1 MNNQTKFYFKEKLY
15 ECPKNV
21 YLPAEDSY
29 LLAQAT
35 QPNKKDFAIDIG
47 CGTGIQ
53 TINILSKGASHVIAT
68 DIKSE
73 CLKTTKTNCKI
84 AGFSEKV
91 ETRKSDLFNKV
102 PEKFDLITF
111 NPPYVETEEIKYTDL
126 DGGKKGREILDR
138 FLEEFP
144 NHLNKGGTCYF
155 LQTNINGYKE
165 TEKKLKKHN
174 LKFKIIARKKM
185 FFEELAV
192 FKATNKK

>member
-1 MNNQTKFYFKEKLY
+1 MNNQTKFYFKEKLF

-21 YLPAEDSY
+21 YVPAEDSY

-35 QPNKKDFAIDIG
+35 KPKKKDFAIDIG

-53 TINILSKGASHVIAT
+53 TINILIKGASHVIAT
-68 DIKSE
+68 DINQE
-73 CLKTTKTNCKI
+73 CLKATKKNCKI

-91 ETRKSDLFNKV
+91 ETRKSDLFKKA
-102 PEKFDLITF
+102 PEKFDLIVF
-111 NPPYVETEEIKYTDL
+111 NPPYVETEEIKYADL
-126 DGGKKGREILDR
+126 DGGKKGREILDK
-138 FLEEFP
+138 FIEEFP

-155 LQTNINGYKE
+155 LQTNINDYKE

-174 LKFKIIARKKM
+174 LKFKIVARKKM

-192 FKATNKK
+192 FKATK